1 MENEKRIEKWREE
14 RQEVARKNK
23 EERLKR
29 SVAENAERKKDAV
42 TARMNQVKQEEEK
55 KRVVA
60 ESFLPTPDNI
70 AEQLASAEN
79 RRRLRTSSRIK
90 SAVAFGL
97 APLALVLLYQF
108 LLSKSFYQTESTF
121 SISSI
126 QDNQMQ
132 PTGGLL
138 GISGSGSGL
147 SDGYKVREYL
157 LSSEVMNLME
167 SKHGFMK
174 HFGNSSIDPFSRPIT
189 FSPLGIDHLD
199 FYNKR
204 VSISVDQQEGL
215 LKLRVQANTP
225 KDTVRFANL
234 LLGLGRDKVAK
245 IYTRLNDDQ
254 LADLLR
260 AKTEVEDKLAL
271 ANARVQEVQ
280 LTRSDIDPAQTASG
294 IYAIISGLEVELAE
308 QEAQRS
314 ALLRNDLN
322 RSPFLPRLNARIS
335 ALKQQL
341 SKQKARLVDPSSRTS
356 VQRSLANYDA
366 AVAERKIA
374 ETELESLLRTIEQAQ
389 LRTLEQRR
397 YLIVIAKPIYP
408 TSSYNSAFFSVLLL
422 LFVLLTIGL
431 VASAISSR
439 LR

>member
-29 SVAENAERKKDAV
+29 SAAENAQRKKDAV
-42 TARMNQVKQEEEK
+42 TSRKKQIKQEEDK

-60 ESFLPTPDNI
+60 ESFLPTSDNI
-70 AEQLASAEN
+70 AEQLVSVDN
-79 RRRLRTSSRIK
+79 RGRLRKDSWIK
-90 SAVAFGL
+90 RTATFVL
-97 APLALVLLYQF
+97 APLALVLIYQL
-108 LLSKSFYQTESTF
+108 LLSKSFYQTESSF
-121 SISSI
+121 AISSI
-126 QDNQMQ
+126 QENQMQ

-138 GISGSGSGL
+138 GIGGSGGGL
-147 SDGYKVREYL
+147 ADGYKVREYL
-157 LSSEVMNLME
+157 LSAEVMNLME

-174 HFGNSSIDPFSRPIT
+174 HFGNSSIDPLSRPIT
-189 FSPLGIDHLD
+189 FSPLGIDRLD

-225 KDTVRFANL
+225 KDAVRFANL
-234 LLGLGRDKVAK
+234 LLDLGRDKVTQ

-254 LADLLR
+254 LGDLLE
-260 AKTEVEDKLAL
+260 AKTEAEDKLAL

-314 ALLRNDLN
+314 ALLRNGLN

-356 VQRSLANYDA
+356 VQRSLANYDS

-374 ETELESLLRTIEQAQ
+374 ETELESLLRTIEMAQ
-389 LRTLEQRR
+389 LRTMEQRR
-397 YLIVIAKPIYP
+397 YLIVIAKPVP
-408 TSSYNSAFFSVLLL
+408 PKNSYNSTFFSVLLS

-431 VASAISSR
+431 AASVISNR